1 MRWIFDVKLLLI
13 LTNGKKWNI
22 INKVT
27 SKFKTIF
34 IIVEST
40 RKEKRKMKRTR
51 SLSNKE
57 RFELEMMER
66 PFPFNQPVAIA
77 SQALCFGSCNGL
89 TEAERYE
96 IARKYLSK

>member
-1 MRWIFDVKLLLI
+1 
-13 LTNGKKWNI
+13 
-22 INKVT
+22 
-27 SKFKTIF
+27 
-34 IIVEST
+34 
-40 RKEKRKMKRTR
+40 MKRTR

-66 PFPFNQPVAIA
+66 PFPFNQPIAIA

-96 IARKYLSK
+96 IARKYLDK